1 MGLPEFF
8 AIFALP
14 GRRAASAGAWNAPMQ
29 TKNPGANA
37 RVVAFDLIA
46 FVALAAAI
54 ALSAAVVLTAVV
66 LLLSGR
72 AEASPAGEEK
82 QGALLLRTMDG
93 KATASAPLL
102 STDVSFRVSGMLARA
117 RVVQTFHNA
126 SADWVEGVY
135 VFPLP
140 ENAAVDRLQLRVGE
154 RLIESEIRERG
165 AARQVY
171 DQARAGGQ
179 RTALMDQER
188 PNIFTTRVANIGPQ
202 ELVAVELEYQQPLRY
217 DNGRYALRFPMV
229 VGPRYI
235 PGNLRV
241 SATEQLGWSWNTE
254 QVPDA
259 ARITPPV
266 LRPEAGPVNPVSIRV
281 ALDAG
286 VPIAQVASP
295 YHRVDIRTV
304 SPSRR
309 EIELAAGA
317 VPANK
322 DFELTWAP
330 QGGSAPQL
338 AWFTEHKDGRHYGL
352 LMVLPPAAAPGARL
366 AREVVFVLDT
376 SGSMAGASI
385 RQAKDA
391 LQLALAR
398 LAPGDLFNVIEFNS
412 TAQTLF
418 ADAQPVNPRNVRRAT
433 DWVQSLQARGGTEM
447 ASALRLALDGSDG
460 SARVRQVV
468 FLTDGA
474 VGNEEALF
482 SLIRERLGGTRLF
495 TVGIGSAPNSHFMSK
510 AAQLGRGTFTYIG
523 RIDEVQAKMGELFA
537 KLESPVL
544 KGLEVHWPQGVKVES
559 WPARIP
565 DLYAGEPVVIV
576 AALDRLEGEVR
587 VSGTRDARPWEA
599 RVPLALNGSG
609 VGMGSL
615 WARGKV
621 DALIDSVREGAPEE
635 EVRRQVIALATAH
648 RLVTKYTSFVA
659 VDKTPARPSD
669 AQLKLAA
676 VPTNLPE
683 GWEYDKV
690 FGELPQGA
698 TDSRYAML
706 TGALML
712 LLALTMLLALRGRRF
727 A

>member
-1 MGLPEFF
+1 MQSKTP
-8 AIFALP
+8 
-14 GRRAASAGAWNAPMQ
+14 SANSL
-29 TKNPGANA
+29 
-37 RVVAFDLIA
+37 VVAFDLIA
-46 FVALAAAI
+46 CVALAAAI
-54 ALSAAVVLTAVV
+54 AMAAAVVLVATV
-66 LLLSGR
+66 LLLAGR
-72 AEASPAGEEK
+72 AEAAPADEAK
-82 QGALLLRTMDG
+82 QGTLLLRTLDG
-93 KATASAPLL
+93 REAPIAPLL
-102 STDVSFRVSGMLARA
+102 STDVAFRVSGMVARA

-140 ENAAVDRLQLRVGE
+140 ESAAVDRLQLRVGE
-154 RLIESEIRERG
+154 RRIESEIRERG
-165 AARQVY
+165 AARRAY
-171 DQARAGGQ
+171 EQARTAGQ

-188 PNIFTTRVANIGPQ
+188 PNIFTTRVANIGPR
-202 ELVAVELEYQQPLRY
+202 ELVAVEFEYQQTLRY
-217 DNGRYALRFPMV
+217 DNGRYSLRFPMV

-241 SATEQLGWSWNTE
+241 SATEQLGWSPNTD

-266 LRPEAGPVNPVSIRV
+266 LRPEAGPINPVSIRV
-281 ALDAG
+281 ELDAG
-286 VPIAQVASP
+286 VPIAQLASP
-295 YHRVDIRTV
+295 YHRVDVRNV
-304 SPSRR
+304 SASRR
-309 EIELAAGA
+309 HVELADGA
-317 VPANK
+317 VPANR

-330 QGGSAPQL
+330 QSAHAPQV
-338 AWFTEHKDGRHYGL
+338 AWFTEHKEGRHYGL

-391 LQLALAR
+391 LQMALAR
-398 LAPGDLFNVIEFNS
+398 LAPGDRFNVVEFNS

-418 ADAQPVNPRNVRRAT
+418 ADAQPVNPRNVRRAIG
-433 DWVQSLQARGGTEM
+433 WVQSLQARGGTEM
-447 ASALRLALDGSDG
+447 ASALRLALDGSD
-460 SARVRQVV
+460 SAGRVRQVV

-474 VGNEEALF
+474 VGNEDALF
-482 SLIRERLGGTRLF
+482 SLIRERLGDTRLF
-495 TVGIGSAPNSHFMSK
+495 TIGIGSAPNSHFMTK
-510 AAQLGRGTFTYIG
+510 AAELGRGTFTYIG
-523 RIDEVQAKMGELFA
+523 RVEEVQEKMAALFA
-537 KLESPVL
+537 KLESPVM
-544 KGLEVHWPQGVKVES
+544 KALEVHWPDGVRAQA

-565 DLYAGEPVVIV
+565 DLYAGEPVVIA

-587 VSGTRDARPWEA
+587 VSGSRDNRAWEA
-599 RVPLALNGSG
+599 RVPLALNSG
-609 VGMGSL
+609 GAGMGSL

-621 DALIDSVREGAPEE
+621 QSLIDSIREGAREE
-635 EVRRQVIALATAH
+635 EVRTQVIELATAH

-659 VDKTPARPSD
+659 VDKTPARPAD

-683 GWEYDKV
+683 GWEVDQV
-690 FGELPQGA
+690 FGELPQGS

-712 LLALTMLLALRGRRF
+712 LLALAMLCAPRRWRLA
-727 A
+727 

>member
-1 MGLPEFF
+1 
-8 AIFALP
+8 
-14 GRRAASAGAWNAPMQ
+14 MQ
-29 TKNPGANA
+29 TKNPSANA
-37 RVVAFDLIA
+37 RIVAFDLVA
-46 FVALAAAI
+46 CFALAASVALA
-54 ALSAAVVLTAVV
+54 TAVV
-66 LLLSGR
+66 LVAAVLLLAGS
-72 AEASPAGEEK
+72 AEASPDTTEK
-82 QGALLLRTMDG
+82 PGTLLLRTVDG
-93 KATASAPLL
+93 KAATRAPLL

-117 RVVQTFHNA
+117 RVVQTFHNP

-140 ENAAVDRLQLRVGE
+140 ENAAVDRLQMRIGE

-171 DQARAGGQ
+171 DRARESGQ
-179 RTALMDQER
+179 RTALLDQER
-188 PNIFTTRVANIGPQ
+188 PNIFTTRVANIGPR
-202 ELVAVELEYQQPLRY
+202 ELIAVELEYQQSLRY
-217 DNGRYALRFPMV
+217 DNGRYSLRFPMV

-241 SATEQLGWSWNTE
+241 SATEQLGWSWNTD

-281 ALDAG
+281 ELDAG
-286 VPIAQVASP
+286 VPLAQVASP
-295 YHRVDIRTV
+295 YHRVDVRTV

-309 EIELAAGA
+309 EVELAAGA

-322 DFELTWAP
+322 DFELTWEP
-330 QGGSAPQL
+330 QSGSAPQL
-338 AWFTEHKDGRHYGL
+338 AWFAEHKDGRHYGL

-391 LQLALAR
+391 LALALAR
-398 LAPGDLFNVIEFNS
+398 LAPGDRFNVIEFNS
-412 TAQTLF
+412 TAHTLF
-418 ADAQPVNPRNVRRAT
+418 ADALPVNPGNVRRAA
-433 DWVQSLQARGGTEM
+433 DWVQALQARGGTEM
-447 ASALRLALDGSDG
+447 AAALRLALDGSDG
-460 SARVRQVV
+460 GTRVRQVV

-482 SLIRERLGGTRLF
+482 GLIRERLGDTRLF
-495 TVGIGSAPNSHFMSK
+495 TIGIGSAPNSHFMSK

-559 WPARIP
+559 WPARVP

-576 AALDRLEGEVR
+576 AALERLEGEVR
-587 VSGTRDARPWEA
+587 VGGMRDARPWEA
-599 RVPLALNGSG
+599 RVPLDLNGSG
-609 VGMGSL
+609 AGMGSL

-621 DALIDSVREGAPEE
+621 EALIDSIREGVPEAQ
-635 EVRRQVIALATAH
+635 VRTQVIELATAH

-659 VDKTPARPSD
+659 VDKTPARPSA

-706 TGALML
+706 TGALLL
-712 LLALTMLLALRGRRF
+712 LLAFALLLAPRRWRF